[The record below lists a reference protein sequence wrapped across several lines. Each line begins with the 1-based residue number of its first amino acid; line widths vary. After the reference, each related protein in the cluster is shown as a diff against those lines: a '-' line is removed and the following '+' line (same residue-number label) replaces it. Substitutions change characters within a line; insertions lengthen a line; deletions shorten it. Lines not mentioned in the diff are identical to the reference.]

1 MGDAAKDIGAAVL
14 RAIREAPPTNTVLAP
29 RWVRLDAEAARRGF
43 ASTRALRAW
52 CHAHGVEVREASNR
66 DAWVSPE
73 AIDRAVEGL
82 PPARR
87 PVGPVTEHD
96 AELRQRGILP

>member
-1 MGDAAKDIGAAVL
+1 MGDSARDIGDAVL
-14 RAIREAPPTNTVLAP
+14 RAIREAPAANAVPAP

-52 CHAHGVEVREASNR
+52 CYAHAVEVRESSAR

-73 AIDRAVEGL
+73 AIDRAVDGL

-87 PVGPVTEHD
+87 APGPVTELD
-96 AELRQRGILP
+96 AELRRRGVLP